1 MFNWIQLFKSFEKSV
16 ERTKEQACSA
26 RVFGLVSPDFELRHF
41 RLLEL
46 SGVQRPLMGIEE
58 TDGRHAQA
66 EKFVND
72 TEGAYW
78 LDMAWLAN
86 GIVKTL
92 EVQRDKIID
101 QDFLACFGPYWNP
114 AEEKESKIKLRD
126 VKVLVINDVAADYPK
141 ASGYGDIENM
151 YARLRPLFREDFCV
165 IRLK

>member
-16 ERTKEQACSA
+16 EHSKEQACSA
-26 RVFGLVSPDFELRHF
+26 RVFSRCSPNFELRHF

-46 SGVQRPLMGIEE
+46 SGVQRPLMGTEE
-58 TDGRHAQA
+58 AGGRHAQA
-66 EKFVND
+66 EQFVND

-78 LDMAWLAN
+78 LDMSLLAN
-86 GIVKTL
+86 GVVKTS

-101 QDFLACFGPYWNP
+101 HDFLACFGPYWNP
-114 AEEKESKIKLRD
+114 AEEKESNIKLRD
-126 VKVLVINDVAADYPK
+126 VKVLVINDVSADYPK

-151 YARLRPLFREDFCV
+151 YARLRPLFREDFCI